1 MSTSSPNV
9 SVILLAYLEE
19 PLLQECVDAVF
30 SSEGVAVE
38 LILVDNGCPRV
49 NEIRPDPRIQVLR
62 PGFNTG
68 FAGGCNRAVD
78 VASHELLVFVNSDL
92 IVSPQAF
99 ARLIHHLAHDSVGLV
114 TGAVQLP
121 GHPTLTNAAG
131 NPIHFLMFSWSGSYR
146 EPYEQVGHPLDV
158 TGISG
163 ALFACTKKHWRA
175 LGGFDEEYLAY
186 AEDADI
192 SLRTWQ
198 SGHRVLY
205 ESMATGVH
213 HYEFARRS
221 QKWFLLE
228 RNRLINFF
236 TLYDAT
242 STVLLLP
249 AFVIAE
255 IGMFYAASRAGW
267 WRQKIESW
275 RWIAKNGSYLYER
288 RKRIQSKK
296 EPSNEWAK
304 RLRGSIDLPSK
315 FEIHIPT
322 LANRFLDGYWKL
334 VSRWIS

>member
-1 MSTSSPNV
+1 
-9 SVILLAYLEE
+9 
-19 PLLQECVDAVF
+19 
-30 SSEGVAVE
+30 
-38 LILVDNGCPRV
+38 
-49 NEIRPDPRIQVLR
+49 
-62 PGFNTG
+62 
-68 FAGGCNRAVD
+68 
-78 VASHELLVFVNSDL
+78 LVFVNSDL

-131 NPIHFLMFSWSGSYR
+131 NPIHFLMFSWSGSYG

-163 ALFACTKKHWRA
+163 ALFACTKNHWRA

-249 AFVIAE
+249 AFVIVE
-255 IGMFYAASRAGW
+255 IGMFYAAIRAGW

-288 RKRIQSKK
+288 RKRIHSFK

-304 RLRGSIDLPSK
+304 RLSGSIDLPSK

-322 LANRFLDGYWKL
+322 LANRFLDGYWKF